1 MAQAGYT
8 PIQLYYSTTVAVA
21 PSAGDLSS
29 GELAINITDG
39 KLFYKD
45 NGGVVQVLATK
56 AAGTVPGAGIA
67 YSTGSAWGS
76 SYSTSGSG
84 TTLALTNSP
93 VLVTPN
99 LGTPSAITLTNASG
113 LPLATGVTG
122 TLAVSNGGTGITSF
136 GTGVAT
142 ALGQN
147 VTGSGGIVLATS
159 PVLTT
164 PNLGTPSALTLT
176 NASGLPLA
184 TGITGF
190 GTGVTTALGTNV
202 GSAGAFVVNG
212 GALGT
217 PSSGT
222 LTNATGL
229 PVSTGISGLGSGV
242 ATFLATPSSANLASA
257 VTDETGSGSLV
268 FATSPSLTTPTL
280 GVATAT
286 SINKLAITAPAT
298 GSTLAVADG
307 KTFTVNR
314 TLTLTGTDATT
325 MTFPGTNATIA
336 RTDAGQSFTGTQTFL
351 SDAVINSLTVGLGAS
366 AVSTNTAIGAGVL
379 FNNTSGS
386 YNVGIGWSTLLTNS
400 TGTYNVGVGGSALFT
415 NSTGAFNVGVG
426 AAALALNAN
435 GSNNVGIGFRALY
448 TNAGGSVNVAI
459 GTDSL
464 FANTSGV
471 DNCAVGYSTLKTNSS
486 GITNT
491 AVGSQALFSN
501 NTGNNNNGFGSLALF
516 SNVTGLNNV
525 AIGYSALYNATASSN
540 TAVGNYA
547 GQAITS
553 GAKNTIVGCYTGN
566 QGGLDIRT
574 LSNRIVLS
582 DGDGNPRWYI
592 DNNGTAGY
600 GPTTGGTV
608 TQATSRT
615 TGVTINKPTGQIT
628 LVSAAGTT
636 SWQSFTVTN
645 STVASTDVI
654 IVNQDSGTDLYQLFV
669 TNVAAG
675 SFRITFATT
684 GGTTTEQPVFGFAV
698 IKGQTS

>member
-21 PSAGDLSS
+21 PSAGNLSS

-76 SYSTSGSG
+76 SYSTSGTG

-99 LGTPSAITLTNASG
+99 LGTPSAITLTNGSG
-113 LPLATGVTG
+113 LP
-122 TLAVSNGGTGITSF
+122 
-136 GTGVAT
+136 
-142 ALGQN
+142 
-147 VTGSGGIVLATS
+147 VL
-159 PVLTT
+159 
-164 PNLGTPSALTLT
+164 
-176 NASGLPLA
+176 
-184 TGITGF
+184 
-190 GTGVTTALGTNV
+190 
-202 GSAGAFVVNG
+202 
-212 GALGT
+212 
-217 PSSGT
+217 
-222 LTNATGL
+222 
-229 PVSTGISGLGSGV
+229 TGISGLGAGV

-257 VTDETGSGSLV
+257 VTDETGSGALV

-351 SDAVINSLTVGLGAS
+351 SDAVINSLTVGLGKNNIATNS
-366 AVSTNTAIGAGVL
+366 AFGVSALFANTTGSNNTAIGYIGLSA
-379 FNNTSGS
+379 NTSGS
-386 YNVGIGWSTLLTNS
+386 DNTALGYGSLAGNTTTGQNVAIG
-400 TGTYNVGVGGSALFT
+400 
-415 NSTGAFNVGVG
+415 
-426 AAALALNAN
+426 ALALNAAT
-435 GSNNVGIGFRALY
+435 GSL
-448 TNAGGSVNVAI
+448 
-459 GTDSL
+459 
-464 FANTSGV
+464 
-471 DNCAVGYSTLKTNSS
+471 
-486 GITNT
+486 NT
-491 AVGSQALFSN
+491 AVGYRAMESAAGGTYNSAVGAYALRNASTGVENVAVGYYALLVNTSGGQNSAVGTGALLSNIIGAQNSAFGAGAN
-501 NTGNNNNGFGSLALF
+501 NTSSTANNVTSVGYAALQNTTASDNTAIGSL
-516 SNVTGLNNV
+516 SGSV
-525 AIGYSALYNATASSN
+525 IS
-540 TAVGNYA
+540 
-547 GQAITS
+547 S
-553 GAKNTIVGCYTGN
+553 GAKNTIVGRYTGN

-645 STVASTDVI
+645 SAVAATDVI
-654 IVNQDSGTDLYQLFV
+654 IVNQDSGTDLYQIFV

>member
-99 LGTPSAITLTNASG
+99 LGTPSAITLTNGSG
-113 LPLATGVTG
+113 LP
-122 TLAVSNGGTGITSF
+122 
-136 GTGVAT
+136 
-142 ALGQN
+142 
-147 VTGSGGIVLATS
+147 VL
-159 PVLTT
+159 
-164 PNLGTPSALTLT
+164 
-176 NASGLPLA
+176 
-184 TGITGF
+184 
-190 GTGVTTALGTNV
+190 
-202 GSAGAFVVNG
+202 
-212 GALGT
+212 
-217 PSSGT
+217 
-222 LTNATGL
+222 
-229 PVSTGISGLGSGV
+229 TGISGLGSGV

-257 VTDETGSGSLV
+257 VTDETGSGALV

-366 AVSTNTAIGAGVL
+366 AVSTNTAIGASVL
-379 FNNTSGS
+379 VGNTTGS
-386 YNVGIGWSTLLTNS
+386 N
-400 TGTYNVGVGGSALFT
+400 NVGVGYISL
-415 NSTGAFNVGVG
+415 AFNTSGTYN
-426 AAALALNAN
+426 AALGHGSLKFNTSGNFNTAIGYQSLAANTTTGQNVAIGALALNAAT
-435 GSNNVGIGFRALY
+435 GSL
-448 TNAGGSVNVAI
+448 
-459 GTDSL
+459 
-464 FANTSGV
+464 
-471 DNCAVGYSTLKTNSS
+471 
-486 GITNT
+486 NT
-491 AVGSQALFSN
+491 AVGYGAMDSAAGGIYNSAVGAYALRNTANGASNVAVGYTALFENTDGGQNSAVGTGALLSNTTGAQNSAFGTGAINTSSSANNITAVGYTALQNTTASN
-501 NTGNNNNGFGSLALF
+501 NT
-516 SNVTGLNNV
+516 
-525 AIGYSALYNATASSN
+525 AIGTYSGSAISS
-540 TAVGNYA
+540 G
-547 GQAITS
+547 S
-553 GAKNTIVGCYTGN
+553 KNTIVGCYTGN

-645 STVASTDVI
+645 SAVAATDVI
-654 IVNQDSGTDLYQLFV
+654 IVNQDSGTDLYQIFV